1 MQIQLLSLFSRYS
14 CDGGATVVSVTSLQT
29 LTSSLVSTTTSK
41 KFGMLCLTKGQ
52 YKVTIWFPAGSA
64 GAQSDRATIFILS
77 VRFYVLY
84 VVQSRNFF
92 LEDLVKHLWWNFF
105 GRITAQE
112 MKFSMEDLFSKCDQI
127 HSKLRNVRNVSLLR
141 PWSHLLKKSIMESFI
156 FCAVKIARC

>member
-77 VRFYVLY
+77 VRFYA
-84 VVQSRNFF
+84 QFFSRGPCQTS
-92 LEDLVKHLWWNFF
+92 VMKFF
-105 GRITAQE
+105 GRIIAQK

>member
-77 VRFYVLY
+77 VRFYA
-84 VVQSRNFF
+84 QFFFSRTLSNICDEIF
-92 LEDLVKHLWWNFF
+92 L
-105 GRITAQE
+105 GG
-112 MKFSMEDLFSKCDQI
+112 
-127 HSKLRNVRNVSLLR
+127 SL
-141 PWSHLLKKSIMESFI
+141 HKK
-156 FCAVKIARC
+156 